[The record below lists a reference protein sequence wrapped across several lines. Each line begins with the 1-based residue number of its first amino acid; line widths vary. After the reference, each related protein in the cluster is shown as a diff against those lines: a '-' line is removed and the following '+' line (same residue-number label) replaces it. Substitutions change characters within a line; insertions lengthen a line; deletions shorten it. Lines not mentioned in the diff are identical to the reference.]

1 MSPLPCIIMSLVE
14 PNFVDFPWEL
24 LPIGRRGWR
33 WGGGKVVG
41 QDGGRTVDGCK
52 RKLKKIKIK
61 KENEGKIKPYLDK
74 QKMAFVYSFYVIKTD
89 LTFVTVLL
97 P

>member
-1 MSPLPCIIMSLVE
+1 MMCVGVVHIKHKLYKDSTSRICPPRIIMALVE

-41 QDGGRTVDGCK
+41 QDRGRTVDGCK
-52 RKLKKIKIK
+52 RKLKI
-61 KENEGKIKPYLDK
+61 N
-74 QKMAFVYSFYVIKTD
+74 
-89 LTFVTVLL
+89 
-97 P
+97 